1 MADTLKDI
9 TLFSGIDDESLQYLE
24 KVAVKK
30 TFPKNTI
37 LFSKGDETDSLYII
51 KSGMVK
57 AIIVD
62 EEGKEM
68 ILSIHRPGE
77 YFGEMSLIDKE
88 PRSATLITKEPTQLL
103 IIHRKDFMKVF
114 NSNPDMVYD
123 LFRILLKRLRKSTD
137 KVENFA
143 FKDVYGRVA
152 NILNQFAKPVADEWV
167 IEDKLTHSEIA
178 NMIGSSREMVSKI
191 LKELTDGGY
200 ISTDKKQITIHKKL
214 PSIF

>member
-1 MADTLKDI
+1 MTGTLKDI
-9 TLFSGIDDESLQYLE
+9 SLFSGIDDESLKHLE

-30 TFPKNTI
+30 SFPKNTI
-37 LFSKGDETDSLYII
+37 LFSKGDETDSLYVI

-57 AIIVD
+57 AIIID
-62 EEGKEM
+62 EDGKEM
-68 ILSIHRPGE
+68 ILSIHRQGE

-103 IIHRKDFMKVF
+103 IIHRKDFLKVF

-123 LFRILLKRLRKSTD
+123 LFNILLKRLRKATD

-152 NILNQFAKPVADEWV
+152 NLLNQLSKPEDDEWI
-167 IEDKLTHSEIA
+167 IEDKLTHNEIA

-191 LKELTDGGY
+191 LKELTTGGY
-200 ISTDKKQITIHKKL
+200 ISTDKKLITIHKKL

>member
-1 MADTLKDI
+1 MAETLKDI

-30 TFPKNTI
+30 SYPKNTI

-123 LFRILLKRLRKSTD
+123 LFRVLLKRLRKSTD

-152 NILNQFAKPVADEWV
+152 NLLNQFAKQVDDEWV

-178 NMIGSSREMVSKI
+178 NMVGSSREMVSKI

>member
-1 MADTLKDI
+1 
-9 TLFSGIDDESLQYLE
+9 
-24 KVAVKK
+24 
-30 TFPKNTI
+30 
-37 LFSKGDETDSLYII
+37 
-51 KSGMVK
+51 
-57 AIIVD
+57 
-62 EEGKEM
+62 
-68 ILSIHRPGE
+68 
-77 YFGEMSLIDKE
+77 
-88 PRSATLITKEPTQLL
+88 
-103 IIHRKDFMKVF
+103 MKVF

-123 LFRILLKRLRKSTD
+123 LFKILLKRLRRATD

-152 NILNQFAKPVADEWV
+152 NLLNQLAKPMDDEQV
-167 IEDKLTHSEIA
+167 IEDKLTHNEIA

>member
-103 IIHRKDFMKVF
+103 IIHRKDFMEVF

-123 LFRILLKRLRKSTD
+123 LFRVLLKRLRKATD

-143 FKDVYGRVA
+143 FKDVYGRIA
-152 NILNQFAKPVADEWV
+152 NILNQFAKPVADEWI

>member
-1 MADTLKDI
+1 MADALKDI
-9 TLFSGIDDESLQYLE
+9 TLFSGIDDESLKFLE

-103 IIHRKDFMKVF
+103 IIHRKDFMEVF

-123 LFRILLKRLRKSTD
+123 LFRVLLKRLRKATD

-143 FKDVYGRVA
+143 FKDVYGRIA

>member
-9 TLFSGIDDESLQYLE
+9 PLFSGIDDESLQYLE

-30 TFPKNTI
+30 SFPKNTI
-37 LFSKGDETDSLYII
+37 LFSKGDETDSLYVI
-51 KSGMVK
+51 KSGTVK
-57 AIIVD
+57 ALIID

-88 PRSATLITKEPTQLL
+88 PRSATLITKEPTELL

-123 LFRILLKRLRKSTD
+123 LFKILLKRLRRATD

-152 NILNQFAKPVADEWV
+152 NLLNQLAKPVDDEQV
-167 IEDKLTHSEIA
+167 IEDKLTHNEIA

-200 ISTDKKQITIHKKL
+200 ISTDKKKITIHKKL

>member
-1 MADTLKDI
+1 MADTLKNI
-9 TLFSGIDDESLQYLE
+9 PLFSGIDDESLQHLE

-30 TFPKNTI
+30 LVPRNTI
-37 LFSKGDETDSLYII
+37 LFSKGDETDSLYVI
-51 KSGMVK
+51 KSGTVK
-57 AIIVD
+57 ALIID

-68 ILSIHRPGE
+68 ILSIHHPGE
-77 YFGEMSLIDKE
+77 YFGEMSMIDKE
-88 PRSATLITKEPTQLL
+88 PRSATLITKEPTELL

-123 LFRILLKRLRKSTD
+123 LFKILLKRLRRATD

-152 NILNQFAKPVADEWV
+152 NLLNQLAKPMDDEQV
-167 IEDKLTHSEIA
+167 IEDKLTHNEIA

>member
-30 TFPKNTI
+30 SFPKNTI
-37 LFSKGDETDSLYII
+37 LFSKGDETDSLYIV

-152 NILNQFAKPVADEWV
+152 NLLNQFAKPVDDEWV
-167 IEDKLTHSEIA
+167 IEDKLTHNEIA

-191 LKELTDGGY
+191 LKELADGGY